1 MPELTSLVA
10 LDDGETQRVDLYVAS
25 LSDGINRS
33 KLKNGAVS
41 VCVNGKEAKLS
52 SKVKNGDSVIV
63 KWEETVP
70 RQFEP
75 ENIPLDIIYED
86 TDVTVVNKK
95 QGMVTHPAAGN
106 WSGTLVNALL
116 YHWGQSGIATKEN
129 VSPNLQRYG
138 IVHRLDKDTSGVLIT
153 ARNEHSAE
161 YLCAQFY
168 GHRVKKEY
176 IAIVCG
182 RPPAASG
189 KIKTNI
195 VRDRRDRKRFIAIDD
210 KTRGKAAYTAYRCI
224 ACYGPFSLLRL
235 RLKTG
240 RTHQIRVHLKY
251 LGCPVLGDPVYGEKN
266 KVFPNATLMLHSRL
280 LAIRLDGENF
290 TEFKAEVPNRF
301 KKVLKVLHSSYK
313 KCVLT

>member
-1 MPELTSLVA
+1 MPELVSLVA
-10 LDDGETQRVDLYVAS
+10 LDGGETQRVDLYIAS
-25 LSDGINRS
+25 LPGGINRS

-41 VCVNGKEAKLS
+41 IHINGKETKLS
-52 SKVKNGDSVIV
+52 AKVKNGDSVAV
-63 KWEETVP
+63 KWEEAVP
-70 RQFEP
+70 HQFAP
-75 ENIPLDIIYED
+75 EDIPLDIIYED
-86 TDVTVVNKK
+86 SDVTVVNKK

-116 YHWGQSGIATKEN
+116 FHWGKDGISHGDEKT
-129 VSPNLQRYG
+129 NLQRNG

-153 ARNEHSAE
+153 ARNERSAE

-168 GHRVKKEY
+168 GRRVKKEY

-182 RPPAASG
+182 RPPAPSG

-195 VRDRRDRKRFIAIDD
+195 VRDRYNRKKFIASDD
-210 KTRGKAAYTAYRCI
+210 KTRGKPAYTAYRYI

-251 LGCPVLGDPVYGEKN
+251 LGCPVLGDPVYGVKN
-266 KVFPNATLMLHSRL
+266 KVFPDATLMLHSRL
-280 LAIRLDGENF
+280 LAIRLNGENF
-290 TEFKAEVPNRF
+290 TEFKAEVPHRF
-301 KKVLKVLHSSYK
+301 KKVLKILHSDYK
-313 KCVLT
+313 KCILK